1 LVVMMWSFVAPS
13 KLTRVPDRQRRERGE
28 LDRLAR

>member
-1 LVVMMWSFVAPS
+1 MWSFVAPA